1 MEELMKVPYE
11 VIIKQLQ
18 EEVKALRKKNHEV
31 CTKAKEREKQ
41 WKAYTEE
48 LLNTIRVLEE
58 DNDEEKKLRIEV
70 KAMKKMNEDYN
81 QLLTQH
87 NNVVERYKLL
97 KLQVKELKSELEC
110 TAGLWGDGWGSHMK
124 DTFEYWRDWEGIEY
138 IRLYLEADCMDRA
151 IKIASER
158 IAQIKA
164 NKDMLYAKA
173 FTQVQDPFFTDK
185 KSIPNGLLQDGR
197 DNEKTLRI

>member
-1 MEELMKVPYE
+1 MEDLMKVPDE

-31 CTKAKEREKQ
+31 CTKAKERETQ

-58 DNDEEKKLRIEV
+58 DNDEEKKLRREV

-87 NNVVERYKLL
+87 NNVVERYKVL
-97 KLQVKELKSELEC
+97 KLQVKELKSELE
-110 TAGLWGDGWGSHMK
+110 GKPMFDNGPSRIEMRK
-124 DTFEYWRDWEGIEY
+124 KFNKIKNQRDIMNEMCFAYNESMPIAY
-138 IRLYLEADCMDRA
+138 NVVVFLEWVRVSGKWD
-151 IKIASER
+151 E
-158 IAQIKA
+158 
-164 NKDMLYAKA
+164 LYARMYNVY
-173 FTQVQDPFFTDK
+173 T
-185 KSIPNGLLQDGR
+185 
-197 DNEKTLRI
+197 E

>member
-1 MEELMKVPYE
+1 MEDLMKVPDE

-31 CTKAKEREKQ
+31 CVKAKERETQ

-58 DNDEEKKLRIEV
+58 DNDEEKKLRREV
-70 KAMKKMNEDYN
+70 KTMKKMNDDYI

-97 KLQVKELKSELEC
+97 KLRVKELESQLEGKPIC
-110 TAGLWGDGWGSHMK
+110 GDGPSRMEMRKKFNKIKNQREIMDEMCFPYNESMPKAYNNVIFLEWVRTNK
-124 DTFEYWRDWEGIEY
+124 LWE
-138 IRLYLEADCMDRA
+138 
-151 IKIASER
+151 K
-158 IAQIKA
+158 
-164 NKDMLYAKA
+164 
-173 FTQVQDPFFTDK
+173 
-185 KSIPNGLLQDGR
+185 LLALMYGED
-197 DNEKTLRI
+197 